1 MQSSF
6 WPSPGTV
13 LQVRWYVRR
22 IGVTRILQ
30 LSLNS
35 RVSFLACL
43 LTRWLGLLAFSCPSF
58 SRSVSLSLS
67 LCLSVSLW
75 QMTCAFV
82 VSPESLNAGNALFG
96 GLVGSL
102 CDALTTLLHMSA
114 GLLSGHLYNSVS
126 VGLQTEF
133 LASAELGDHVVARVV
148 VDRMGRDFAFTG
160 CDFFLRNDG
169 KLLYR
174 SRHQKKMVSSVELE
188 HLPQLLPQV
197 VNELGRARAALA
209 LPAPSARL

>member
-6 WPSPGTV
+6 WPGAAW
-13 LQVRWYVRR
+13 QVRGYVRR
-22 IGVTRILQ
+22 IGLTRILQ
-30 LSLNS
+30 VSLNS

-43 LTRWLGLLAFSCPSF
+43 LTRWLDCWHSLGRIIPPSLAL
-58 SRSVSLSLS
+58 SLSLS
-67 LCLSVSLW
+67 LSLSLW

-148 VDRMGRDFAFTG
+148 VDRMGRDFVFTG
-160 CDFFLRNDG
+160 CDFFLRDDG

-209 LPAPSARL
+209 LPAPPARL